1 MVRIEFHDHE
11 VPIFRQL
18 VDAGL
23 KDLHTEIHHTD
34 DRQYKAELKDRR
46 VVLQRILDALSE
58 SSVVH

>member
-1 MVRIEFHDHE
+1 MVHIEFHDHE

-23 KDLHTEIHHTD
+23 KDLRTEIHHTD

-46 VVLQRILDALSE
+46 AALQRILDALSE
-58 SSVVH
+58 RSAVG